1 MFKRLGAAILLVEDL
16 EKSIDFYRDILEL
29 KIKNQSPDWVEF
41 QNEAQGAVLALH
53 PARIK
58 QKGSSNMLVGFN
70 VSNLES
76 VCKKLEEKGVKFHK
90 KITEESFGKHAII
103 EDPEGHLISI
113 VEIPPKDE
121 LGQIP
126 YYHGFAPVEGLM

>member
-1 MFKRLGAAILLVEDL
+1 MFKRLGAAIILVEDL
-16 EKSIDFYRDILEL
+16 EKSIVFYRDILEL

-58 QKGSSNMLVGFN
+58 QKGFSNILVGFN

-90 KITEESFGKHAII
+90 RITEESFGKHAII

>member
-16 EKSIDFYRDILEL
+16 QKCIAFYRDILEL
-29 KIKNQSPDWVEF
+29 KIKNQSPDWIEF
-41 QNEAQGAVLALH
+41 QNEGQSAVLALH

-58 QKGSSNMLVGFN
+58 QKGTSNMLVGFS
-70 VSNLES
+70 VSNLEA
-76 VCKKLEEKGVKFHK
+76 VCKNLEDKNVKFHK
-90 KITEESFGKHAII
+90 LITQESFGKHAII

>member
-16 EKSIDFYRDILEL
+16 QKSIAFYKDTLEL

-41 QNEAQGAVLALH
+41 QNDGQGAVLALH

-58 QKGSSNMLVGFN
+58 QKGFSNMIVGFN

-76 VCKKLEEKGVKFHK
+76 VCKKLEDKHVKFHK
-90 KITEESFGKHAII
+90 KIAQESFGKHAII

-121 LGQIP
+121 LDQIP
-126 YYHGFAPVEGLM
+126 YYHGFAPVEGLT

>member
-16 EKSIDFYRDILEL
+16 QKCMSFYRDTLEL

-41 QNEAQGAVLALH
+41 QNESQSAVLALH

-58 QKGSSNMLVGFN
+58 QKGTPNTLVGFN

-76 VCKKLEEKGVKFHK
+76 VCKKLEDKHVKFYK
-90 KITEESFGKHAII
+90 KITQESFGKHAII

-113 VEIPPKDE
+113 AEIPPKDE

-126 YYHGFAPVEGLM
+126 YYHGFAPVEGLT

>member
-16 EKSIDFYRDILEL
+16 QKCIAFYRDILEL

-41 QNEAQGAVLALH
+41 QNEGQSAVLALH

-58 QKGSSNMLVGFN
+58 QNGSSNMLVGFS

-76 VCKKLEEKGVKFHK
+76 VCKKLEDKDVKFHK
-90 KITEESFGKHAII
+90 QITEESFGKHAII

-126 YYHGFAPVEGLM
+126 YYHGFAPVEDLM

>member
-53 PARIK
+53 PTRIK
-58 QKGSSNMLVGFN
+58 QKGFSNMLVGFN
-70 VSNLES
+70 VSNLQS

-90 KITEESFGKHAII
+90 RITEESFGKHAII

>member
-16 EKSIDFYRDILEL
+16 QKSIAFYRDILEL

-41 QNEAQGAVLALH
+41 QNESQSAVLALH
-53 PARIK
+53 PAHIK
-58 QKGSSNMLVGFN
+58 QKGFSNVLLGFS
-70 VSNLES
+70 VSNIES
-76 VCKKLEEKGVKFHK
+76 VCKNLEDKHVKFHK
-90 KITEESFGKHAII
+90 QIPQESFGKHAII

>member
-58 QKGSSNMLVGFN
+58 QKGFSNMLVGFN
-70 VSNLES
+70 VSDLQS

-90 KITEESFGKHAII
+90 RITEESFGKHAII

-113 VEIPPKDE
+113 LEIPPKDE

>member
-58 QKGSSNMLVGFN
+58 QKGFSNMLVGFN
-70 VSNLES
+70 VNNLEY
-76 VCKKLEEKGVKFHK
+76 VCKKLEGKGVKFHK
-90 KITEESFGKHAII
+90 RITEESFGKHAII
-103 EDPEGHLISI
+103 EDPEGHLISV
-113 VEIPPKDE
+113 VEIPPKEE

>member
-16 EKSIDFYRDILEL
+16 EKSVNFYRDILEL

-58 QKGSSNMLVGFN
+58 QKGFSNMLVGFN
-70 VSNLES
+70 VNNLES
-76 VCKKLEEKGVKFHK
+76 VCKKLEGKGVKFHK
-90 KITEESFGKHAII
+90 RITEESFGKHAII
-103 EDPEGHLISI
+103 EDPEGHLISV
-113 VEIPPKDE
+113 VEIPPKEE

-126 YYHGFAPVEGLM
+126 YYHGFAPVEGLT

>member
-1 MFKRLGAAILLVEDL
+1 MFKRLGAAIILVEDL
-16 EKSIDFYRDILEL
+16 QKSVAFYRDTLEL

-41 QNEAQGAVLALH
+41 QNEGQGAVLALH

-58 QKGSSNMLVGFN
+58 QKGFSNMLVGFN

-76 VCKKLEEKGVKFHK
+76 VCKKLEDKHVKFHK
-90 KITEESFGKHAII
+90 KIAQESFGKHAII

>member
-29 KIKNQSPDWVEF
+29 KIKNHSPDWVEF

-90 KITEESFGKHAII
+90 RITEESFGKHAII

>member
-16 EKSIDFYRDILEL
+16 QKCIAFYRDILEL

-41 QNEAQGAVLALH
+41 QNEGQSAVLALH

-58 QKGSSNMLVGFN
+58 QKRSSNMLVGFS

-76 VCKKLEEKGVKFHK
+76 VCKKLED
-90 KITEESFGKHAII
+90 KHVII

-126 YYHGFAPVEGLM
+126 YYHGFAPVEDLM

>member
-1 MFKRLGAAILLVEDL
+1 MFKRLGAVILLVEDL
-16 EKSIDFYRDILEL
+16 QKCVAFYRDTLEL

-41 QNEAQGAVLALH
+41 HNEGRSAVLALH
-53 PARIK
+53 PARIR
-58 QKGSSNMLVGFN
+58 QKGFSNMLVGFS

-76 VCKKLEEKGVKFHK
+76 VCKKLKDKEVKFQK
-90 KITEESFGKHAII
+90 DLTQESFGKHAII
-103 EDPEGHLISI
+103 KDPEGHLISI

-126 YYHGFAPVEGLM
+126 YYHGFDPVEGLM

>member
-58 QKGSSNMLVGFN
+58 QKGFSNMLVGFN
-70 VSNLES
+70 VSDLQS

-90 KITEESFGKHAII
+90 RITEESFGKHAII

>member
-16 EKSIDFYRDILEL
+16 EKSIDFYRDILEN

-58 QKGSSNMLVGFN
+58 QKGFSNMLVGFN
-70 VSNLES
+70 VSNWNLFVKS
-76 VCKKLEEKGVKFHK
+76 SKKR
-90 KITEESFGKHAII
+90 
-103 EDPEGHLISI
+103 
-113 VEIPPKDE
+113 
-121 LGQIP
+121 GQIP
-126 YYHGFAPVEGLM
+126 

>member
-16 EKSIDFYRDILEL
+16 EKSIVFYRDILEL

-41 QNEAQGAVLALH
+41 QNEPQGAVLALH

-58 QKGSSNMLVGFN
+58 QKGFSNILVGFN

-90 KITEESFGKHAII
+90 RITEESFGKHAII

-113 VEIPPKDE
+113 AEIPPKDE

>member
-16 EKSIDFYRDILEL
+16 EKSINFYRDILEL
-29 KIKNQSPDWVEF
+29 KIKNQSSDWVEF
-41 QNEAQGAVLALH
+41 QNEARGAVLALH

-58 QKGSSNMLVGFN
+58 QKGFSNMLVGFN
-70 VSNLES
+70 VNNLES
-76 VCKKLEEKGVKFHK
+76 VCKKLEGKGVKFHK
-90 KITEESFGKHAII
+90 RITEESFGKHAII
-103 EDPEGHLISI
+103 EDPEGHLISV

-126 YYHGFAPVEGLM
+126 YYHGFAPVEGLA